1 MLQWIILAL
10 GLYLCAR
17 RHWFA
22 GLLLVLISGRW
33 LAAAVGVL
41 LLALAAAALMAASDS
56 TPSGIPTPGR
66 QMEPLSAP
74 RGPEPVSYGVG
85 DAAFAAWLAAPNV
98 HGRPAAGLEATAV
111 ADGMDGYN
119 VAAGVAGEDSV
130 ARMLASMGIR
140 DAHVF
145 LSCRN
150 PGDATGRADIDVV
163 VVSGRTVWLLDAKHY
178 RPASPDAYLVPT
190 PGLNAMRGGGELRAY
205 DSNTNLNV
213 PVGSLAGVAPVRTY
227 HASGNMAWAADSVRS
242 GLPAGL
248 DVRPVVLL
256 SRTTGGVYGVMRGTM
271 FPGAIP
277 VMQADAWASAFT
289 DAPADPRAVGY
300 FGRLLKS

>member
-1 MLQWIILAL
+1 MLQWIVLAL

-17 RHWFA
+17 KHWFV

-41 LLALAAAALMAASDS
+41 LLALAAAALMSASDS
-56 TPSGIPTPGR
+56 TPSDIRTAERP
-66 QMEPLSAP
+66 MEPLSAP

-190 PGLNAMRGGGELRAY
+190 PGLDAMRGGGGLRAY

-227 HASGNMAWAADSVRS
+227 HASGNMAWATDSVRS

-271 FPGAIP
+271 FPGAVP
-277 VMQADAWASAFT
+277 VMQADAWASTFT

-300 FGRLLKS
+300 FWRLLKS

>member
-1 MLQWIILAL
+1 
-10 GLYLCAR
+10 
-17 RHWFA
+17 
-22 GLLLVLISGRW
+22 
-33 LAAAVGVL
+33 
-41 LLALAAAALMAASDS
+41 
-56 TPSGIPTPGR
+56 
-66 QMEPLSAP
+66 MEPLSAP

-111 ADGMDGYN
+111 ADGMDGRN

-190 PGLNAMRGGGELRAY
+190 PGLDAMRGGGELRTY

-227 HASGNMAWAADSVRS
+227 HAGGNMAWAADSVRS

-277 VMQADAWASAFT
+277 VMQADAWASTFT

>member
-1 MLQWIILAL
+1 
-10 GLYLCAR
+10 
-17 RHWFA
+17 
-22 GLLLVLISGRW
+22 
-33 LAAAVGVL
+33 
-41 LLALAAAALMAASDS
+41 
-56 TPSGIPTPGR
+56 
-66 QMEPLSAP
+66 
-74 RGPEPVSYGVG
+74 
-85 DAAFAAWLAAPNV
+85 
-98 HGRPAAGLEATAV
+98 
-111 ADGMDGYN
+111 MDGRN

-190 PGLNAMRGGGELRAY
+190 PGLDAMRGGGELRTY

-227 HASGNMAWAADSVRS
+227 HAGGNMAWAADSVRS

-277 VMQADAWASAFT
+277 VMQADAWASTFT

>member
-1 MLQWIILAL
+1 
-10 GLYLCAR
+10 
-17 RHWFA
+17 
-22 GLLLVLISGRW
+22 
-33 LAAAVGVL
+33 
-41 LLALAAAALMAASDS
+41 
-56 TPSGIPTPGR
+56 
-66 QMEPLSAP
+66 
-74 RGPEPVSYGVG
+74 
-85 DAAFAAWLAAPNV
+85 
-98 HGRPAAGLEATAV
+98 
-111 ADGMDGYN
+111 
-119 VAAGVAGEDSV
+119 
-130 ARMLASMGIR
+130 MLASMDIR

-190 PGLNAMRGGGELRAY
+190 PGLDAMRGGGELRAY

-248 DVRPVVLL
+248 DVRPSSCCPAPRAACTASCAEPCSPEPFPSCRPTHGPPR
-256 SRTTGGVYGVMRGTM
+256 SRTRPPIRGPSDTSGGY
-271 FPGAIP
+271 
-277 VMQADAWASAFT
+277 
-289 DAPADPRAVGY
+289 
-300 FGRLLKS
+300 

>member
-1 MLQWIILAL
+1 MLAWLILAL
-10 GLYLCAR
+10 GLYLCLK
-17 RHWFA
+17 RHWIV

-33 LAAAVGVL
+33 LAAAIGVL
-41 LLALAAAALMAASDS
+41 LLVLVAAALTSASNPTS
-56 TPSGIPTPGR
+56 TDAWAGDWP
-66 QMEPLSAP
+66 MEPLSTP
-74 RGPEPVSYGVG
+74 RRPEPVSYGVG
-85 DAAFAAWLAAPNV
+85 SAAFAAWLAAPNV

-111 ADGMDGYN
+111 ADGMDEHN

-140 DAHVF
+140 NAHVF

-150 PGDATGRADIDVV
+150 PGDAFGNADIDVV

-178 RPASPDAYLVPT
+178 RPAAPDAYLVPT
-190 PGLNAMRGGGELRAY
+190 PGLDDMRGGGELRAY
-205 DSNTNLNV
+205 DSNTNLAV
-213 PVGSLAGVAPVRTY
+213 PVGSLVGVTPVRTY
-227 HASGNMAWAADSVRS
+227 HASGNMAWAADSVRN
-242 GLPAGL
+242 GLSSDF

-271 FPGAIP
+271 FPGAVP
-277 VMQADAWASAFT
+277 VMQADAWASTFT

-300 FGRLLKS
+300 FWRLLKS

>member
-1 MLQWIILAL
+1 M
-10 GLYLCAR
+10 
-17 RHWFA
+17 
-22 GLLLVLISGRW
+22 
-33 LAAAVGVL
+33 
-41 LLALAAAALMAASDS
+41 
-56 TPSGIPTPGR
+56 
-66 QMEPLSAP
+66 
-74 RGPEPVSYGVG
+74 SYGVG

-111 ADGMDGYN
+111 ADGMDGHN
-119 VAAGVAGEDSV
+119 VAARGGGGGLRGPH
-130 ARMLASMGIR
+130 ARLHGHTGCARLPLLSEPGGR
-140 DAHVF
+140 D
-145 LSCRN
+145 RQ
-150 PGDATGRADIDVV
+150 ADIDVV

-190 PGLNAMRGGGELRAY
+190 PGLDAMRGGGELRAY

-256 SRTTGGVYGVMRGTM
+256 SRTTAARTASCAEPCSPAPSPSCRPTHGPAHSRTRPPIRGPSDTSE
-271 FPGAIP
+271 GC
-277 VMQADAWASAFT
+277 
-289 DAPADPRAVGY
+289 
-300 FGRLLKS
+300 

>member
-17 RHWFA
+17 KHWFV

-41 LLALAAAALMAASDS
+41 LLALAAAALMATSDS
-56 TPSGIPTPGR
+56 TPSDIWTGGR
-66 QMEPLSAP
+66 PMEPLSAP

-85 DAAFAAWLAAPNV
+85 DAAFAAWLAASNV

-111 ADGMDGYN
+111 ADGMDGHN

-130 ARMLASMGIR
+130 ARMLASMDIR

-190 PGLNAMRGGGELRAY
+190 PGLDAMRGGGELRTY

-256 SRTTGGVYGVMRGTM
+256 SRTTGGMYGVMRGTM
-271 FPGAIP
+271 FPGAVP
-277 VMQADAWASAFT
+277 VMQADAWASTFT

>member
-1 MLQWIILAL
+1 
-10 GLYLCAR
+10 
-17 RHWFA
+17 
-22 GLLLVLISGRW
+22 
-33 LAAAVGVL
+33 
-41 LLALAAAALMAASDS
+41 
-56 TPSGIPTPGR
+56 
-66 QMEPLSAP
+66 
-74 RGPEPVSYGVG
+74 
-85 DAAFAAWLAAPNV
+85 
-98 HGRPAAGLEATAV
+98 
-111 ADGMDGYN
+111 MDGHN

-130 ARMLASMGIR
+130 ARMLASMDIR

-178 RPASPDAYLVPT
+178 LPASPDAYLVPT
-190 PGLNAMRGGGELRAY
+190 PGLDAMRGGGELRAY

-227 HASGNMAWAADSVRS
+227 HASGNMAWATDSVRS

-271 FPGAIP
+271 FPGAVP
-277 VMQADAWASAFT
+277 VMQADAWASTFT

-300 FGRLLKS
+300 FWRLLKS

>member
-17 RHWFA
+17 RHWLV

-41 LLALAAAALMAASDS
+41 LLALAAAALMVASDS
-56 TPSGIPTPGR
+56 TPSDIWTEERP
-66 QMEPLSAP
+66 MEPLSMS

-85 DAAFAAWLAAPNV
+85 DAAFAAWLATPNV

-119 VAAGVAGEDSV
+119 VAAGAAGEDSV

-150 PGDATGRADIDVV
+150 PGDATGRADIDVA

-190 PGLNAMRGGGELRAY
+190 PGLDAMRGGGELRAY

-271 FPGAIP
+271 FPGAVP
-277 VMQADAWASAFT
+277 VMQADAWASIFT